1 MSKTDKHTI
10 ITRYLKG
17 NYSIKDYLQ
26 IKKWFRSSSEYKE
39 IEPLLEDSWEAY
51 KDQKSEQPEGQVF
64 EKITSRIWLEEE
76 TKRGGNNLR
85 NIFVRV
91 AAALVIGLVAG
102 YFVSYLKQSPYEP
115 AYFTA
120 HAPKGSIS
128 ETVLPDG
135 SLVVLNAGSRLEY
148 ALGKNN
154 QVNEVRLNGEAWFDV
169 HHNPERKFVVK
180 TSHYNVNVTGTQFNV
195 KAYNVD
201 DEITTTL
208 VNGKVI
214 ISSNEELALAYS
226 PELKPGEQFS
236 LNKETRKGILSEVN
250 TKIYTA
256 WKDNKLIFINM
267 DLDELFVLLE
277 RKFGVDIEIS
287 GSDIQNLHYTGTIK
301 NETLLEILDL
311 IALTLPLKY
320 EIIGQKIII
329 TKIK

>member
-1 MSKTDKHTI
+1 MIDTSKNKVLK
-10 ITRYLKG
+10 RYLKG
-17 NYSIKDYLQ
+17 NYSVNDHLLM
-26 IKKWFRSSSEYKE
+26 KKWFTDNSEYKE
-39 IEPLLEDSWEAY
+39 IEPLLDDSWETY
-51 KDQKSEQPEGQVF
+51 GRQESEQPEQHVF
-64 EKITSRIWLEEE
+64 NKIISQIWLQEEN
-76 TKRGGNNLR
+76 KKSRNNLR
-85 NIFVRV
+85 NIFIRV
-91 AAALVIGLVAG
+91 AAALIIGLVTG
-102 YFVSYLKQSPYEP
+102 YFVSNLRQASYEP
-115 AYFTA
+115 VYFTA

-128 ETVLPDG
+128 ETLLPDG

-154 QVNEVRLNGEAWFDV
+154 QVNEVRLDGEAWFDI
-169 HHNPERKFVVK
+169 HPNPERKFIVK

-195 KAYNVD
+195 KAYEED

-208 VNGKVI
+208 EKGSVSIESGEKT
-214 ISSNEELALAYS
+214 ALAYS

-236 LNKETRKGILSEVN
+236 LNKETQKAILSKVN
-250 TKIYTA
+250 TKIYTT

-287 GSDIQNLHYTGTIK
+287 NTEILDLHYTGTIK
-301 NETLLEILDL
+301 NETILEILDL
-311 IALTLPLKY
+311 ISHTLPLNY